1 MEVARI
7 SPEEKHQILQN
18 QWNCVKLAKT
28 DPNPINNPN
37 DKKWEPLKLKL
48 KMFKGK

>member
-37 DKKWEPLKLKL
+37 DKKMRTTEVKTEDV
-48 KMFKGK
+48 